1 MTPTLLEIPFDH
13 YQRYGAATH
22 LLQALD
28 LPAPRVLE
36 VGANRQRLLGQFLPQ
51 ATFLY
56 TDLHAEGDEKDF
68 VVADATALPFPEQGF
83 DAVVS
88 LDVLEHIPAPLRA
101 KAAAEM
107 ARVASRAVIVGF
119 PPDQPWVRDAEVDA
133 NGRWHELFGEDYVWL
148 QEHKE
153 FGPVDTAE
161 IVAAFEGAGMTVLRF
176 GQGNAT
182 LWSSLMGAH
191 FIKVKFPELE
201 PLVSAADRLYNS
213 RVFAGDH
220 SDQPYRE
227 YCVAVRLPSD
237 AARLQANPP
246 FRADLDAEATALLS
260 GLAGGLR
267 ELAAR
272 TANSEKEWESTARLL
287 DAYIADLAVAK
298 REWGATAAYA
308 QRLQQGKD
316 EADADWLQQRDQW
329 QQAQLDWQQA
339 ERDWQQR
346 QAVWQ
351 AQEQALEAS
360 VADAQQSLQKAQ
372 ERIDGLIDAS
382 EAARA
387 QALDVER
394 QLEQRLQQRA
404 ADYMR
409 SRQKWKIAMIGL
421 GVGGFV
427 AGVLLGWG
435 VL

>member
-119 PPDQPWVRDAEVDA
+119 PPDQPWVREAEVDA

-153 FGPVDTAE
+153 FGLVDTAE

>member
-153 FGPVDTAE
+153 FGLVDTAE

>member
-119 PPDQPWVRDAEVDA
+119 PPDQPWVREAEVDA

-153 FGPVDTAE
+153 FGLVDTAE

-267 ELAAR
+267 ELATR

-298 REWGATAAYA
+298 HEWGATAAYA